1 MNWEHTDI
9 SMAARAGRTDD
20 LRNQATRHRQVRG
33 LIKEN
38 RIRRVRALR
47 SHFAERVTALADLI
61 APSERQPAQALST
74 D

>member
-1 MNWEHTDI
+1 MNWEYTDV

-20 LRNQATRHRQVRG
+20 LRNQATRHRQVGG

-38 RIRRVRALR
+38 RIRRVRTLR
-47 SHFAERVTALADLI
+47 SHLAERVTAFAGLI
-61 APSERQPAQALST
+61 APSERQPVQALTT

>member
-1 MNWEHTDI
+1 MNWEYTDI

-47 SHFAERVTALADLI
+47 SHLAEGVTALAGLI
-61 APSERQPAQALST
+61 APSKRPSVAVSEHT
-74 D
+74 

>member
-1 MNWEHTDI
+1 MNWQYTDV

-38 RIRRVRALR
+38 RVRRVRAFR
-47 SHFAERVTALADLI
+47 SHFAEWVAALAGLI
-61 APSERQPAQALST
+61 APSERQPVKALST